1 MAEHDKQTSPR
12 ARAIGFWLGAG
23 CFLLLLAFP
32 IDPGNLPA
40 SRLAA
45 VASLMAIWWV
55 SNALPLFAT
64 AILPLVLFPLLG
76 IMSGNDVAPVYFN
89 STIVLFLGGFMIAL
103 TMERWNLHKRIALG
117 IIHAVGGGPPRII
130 LGFMVAAAFLSMWI
144 SNTATAVMMVPIGLA
159 MVLQV
164 EETAGARHSRTF
176 TIALMLGIAY
186 GCSMGGLTTLVGTPP
201 NLSFQRIFQIIFP
214 EAPPIDFGT
223 WIVMGLPIGVTMI
236 AVAWLLLTQVLYRP
250 SPEVRIERD
259 VLERERAALG
269 PISFEERSVATVF
282 AMTAVL
288 WVFRRDLELGFATVP
303 GWSNLLPFPGMIDD
317 GTVAIAMASVLFFIP
332 TRNRAPR
339 KAGVKAPDATTGWR
353 ALIRW
358 ATRFG
363 TANRVMGAEVI
374 PRLPWNIVLLFG
386 GGFALAAGFQ
396 GTGLANI
403 IGSQF
408 QGLGGLPDFAV
419 ILLVCLTL
427 TFLTELTSNLATT
440 EMILPILASVAVL
453 TGMNPLM
460 LMVPATLSASC
471 AFMMPVA
478 TPPNAIVFGSDR
490 ISVGEMARAGIFLNL
505 IGALVVATLVLTLG
519 ETVFG
524 IESGVMPDWATEAAL
539 GEVGG

>member
-1 MAEHDKQTSPR
+1 MADHHPPASGR
-12 ARAIGFWLGAG
+12 ARAIGFWLGLG
-23 CFLLLLAFP
+23 CFILLLAFP
-32 IDPGNLPA
+32 IDPANPPA

-164 EETAGARHSRTF
+164 EETAGAKHSRTF
-176 TIALMLGIAY
+176 TTALMLGIAY

-259 VLERERAALG
+259 ILERERAGLG
-269 PISFEERSVATVF
+269 PISFEERSVAIVF
-282 AMTAVL
+282 AMTALL

-303 GWSNLLPFPGMIDD
+303 GWSNLLPYAGMIDD

-332 TRNRAPR
+332 TRNRTPR
-339 KAGVKAPDATTGWR
+339 TAGAIPKWLEPLGW
-353 ALIRW
+353 AV
-358 ATRFG
+358 RFG

-453 TGMNPLM
+453 TEMNPLI

-505 IGALVVATLVLTLG
+505 IGALVIATLVLTLG

-524 IESGVMPDWATEAAL
+524 IESGVMPEWATEAAA
-539 GEVGG
+539 GEIGG

>member
-12 ARAIGFWLGAG
+12 TRAIGFWLGVG
-23 CFLLLLAFP
+23 CFLLLLALP

-164 EETAGARHSRTF
+164 EETAGARQSRTF

-250 SPEVRIERD
+250 SPEIRIERD
-259 VLERERAALG
+259 VLERERAGLG

-282 AMTAVL
+282 AMTALL
-288 WVFRRDLELGFATVP
+288 WVFRRDLQLGFATIP

-339 KAGVKAPDATTGWR
+339 SAGVQAPDATTGWR
-353 ALIRW
+353 ALIGW
-358 ATRFG
+358 AARFG

-403 IGSQF
+403 IGNQF

-505 IGALVVATLVLTLG
+505 IGALVIATLVLTLG

-524 IESGVMPDWATEAAL
+524 IESGVMPEWATQPAA

>member
-1 MAEHDKQTSPR
+1 MTDHEKQTSPR

-23 CFLLLLAFP
+23 CFILLLAFP

-89 STIVLFLGGFMIAL
+89 STIILFLGGFMIAL

-164 EETAGARHSRTF
+164 EETAGARQSRTF

-223 WIVMGLPIGVTMI
+223 WIVLGLPIGVTMI

-250 SPEVRIERD
+250 SPEIRIERD
-259 VLERERAALG
+259 VLERERAGLG
-269 PISFEERSVATVF
+269 PISFEERSVAIVF
-282 AMTAVL
+282 AMTALL
-288 WVFRRDLELGFATVP
+288 WVFRRDLQLGFATVP

-339 KAGVKAPDATTGWR
+339 SAGAKAPDATSGWR

-403 IGSQF
+403 IGNQF

-505 IGALVVATLVLTLG
+505 IGALVIATLVLTLG
-519 ETVFG
+519 ETVFD
-524 IESGVMPDWATEAAL
+524 IESGVMPEWATEMAA
-539 GEVGG
+539 GEVDG

>member
-12 ARAIGFWLGAG
+12 TRAIGFWLGVG
-23 CFLLLLAFP
+23 CFLLLLALP

-164 EETAGARHSRTF
+164 EETAGARQSRTF

-250 SPEVRIERD
+250 SPEIRIERD
-259 VLERERAALG
+259 VLERERAGLG

-282 AMTAVL
+282 AMTALL
-288 WVFRRDLELGFATVP
+288 WVFRRDLQLGFATIP

-339 KAGVKAPDATTGWR
+339 SAGVQAPDATTGWR
-353 ALIRW
+353 ALIGW
-358 ATRFG
+358 AARFG

-403 IGSQF
+403 IGNQF

-505 IGALVVATLVLTLG
+505 IGALVIATLVLTLG

-524 IESGVMPDWATEAAL
+524 IESGVMPEWATEMAA

>member
-1 MAEHDKQTSPR
+1 MADHHPPASGR
-12 ARAIGFWLGAG
+12 ARAIGFWLGLG
-23 CFLLLLAFP
+23 CFLLLLALP
-32 IDPGNLPA
+32 IDAANLPA

-117 IIHAVGGGPPRII
+117 IIHAVGGGPARII

-164 EETAGARHSRTF
+164 EESAGAGHSRTF

-214 EAPPIDFGT
+214 EAPPIDFSS
-223 WIVMGLPIGVTMI
+223 WIVLGLPIGITMI
-236 AVAWLLLTQVLYRP
+236 ALAWLLLTHVLYRP
-250 SPEVRIERD
+250 SPEVRIQKD
-259 VLERERAALG
+259 VIERERARLG
-269 PISFEERSVATVF
+269 PISFEERSVAVVF
-282 AMTAVL
+282 AATALL
-288 WVFRRDLELGFATVP
+288 WVFRRDLQLGFATIP
-303 GWSNLLPFPGMIDD
+303 GWSNLLPYPGMIDD
-317 GTVAIAMASVLFFIP
+317 GTVAITMASVLFLIP

-339 KAGVKAPDATTGWR
+339 TAGVRAGSAIPKWLEPLGW
-353 ALIRW
+353 AV
-358 ATRFG
+358 RFG

-403 IGSQF
+403 IGNQF

-419 ILLVCLTL
+419 ILLVCVTL

-505 IGALVVATLVLTLG
+505 AGALVISTLVLLLG

-524 IESGVMPDWATEAAL
+524 IESGVMPDWATEAAA
-539 GEVGG
+539 G

>member
-1 MAEHDKQTSPR
+1 MTEHDKQTSPR
-12 ARAIGFWLGAG
+12 ARAIGFWLGVG

-32 IDPGNLPA
+32 IDAGNLPA

-164 EETAGARHSRTF
+164 EETAGARQSRTF

-223 WIVMGLPIGVTMI
+223 WIVMGLPIGVTMLV
-236 AVAWLLLTQVLYRP
+236 VAWLLLTQVLYRP
-250 SPEVRIERD
+250 SPEIRIERD
-259 VLERERAALG
+259 VLERQRAALG

-282 AMTAVL
+282 AMTALL

-339 KAGVKAPDATTGWR
+339 NAGVKAPDATTGWR

-403 IGSQF
+403 IGNQF

-505 IGALVVATLVLTLG
+505 IGALVIATLVLTLG

-524 IESGVMPDWATEAAL
+524 IESGVMPDWATEAAT
-539 GEVGG
+539 GEAGG

>member
-12 ARAIGFWLGAG
+12 TRAIGFWLGVG
-23 CFLLLLAFP
+23 CFLLLLALP

-164 EETAGARHSRTF
+164 EETAGARQSRTF

-250 SPEVRIERD
+250 SPEIRIERD
-259 VLERERAALG
+259 VLERERAGLG

-282 AMTAVL
+282 AMTALL
-288 WVFRRDLELGFATVP
+288 WVFRRDLQLGFATIP

-339 KAGVKAPDATTGWR
+339 TAGVQAPDATTGWR
-353 ALIRW
+353 ALIGW
-358 ATRFG
+358 AARFG

-403 IGSQF
+403 IGNQF

-505 IGALVVATLVLTLG
+505 IGALVIATLVLTLG

-524 IESGVMPDWATEAAL
+524 IESGVMPEWATQPAA